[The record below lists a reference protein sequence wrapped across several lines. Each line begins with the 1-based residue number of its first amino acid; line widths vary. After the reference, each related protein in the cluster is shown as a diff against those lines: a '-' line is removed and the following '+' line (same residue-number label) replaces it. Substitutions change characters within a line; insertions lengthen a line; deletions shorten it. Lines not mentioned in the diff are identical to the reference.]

1 MRGPLQQNGS
11 GVTKHA
17 PGHWTGPS
25 SHLVQLWRGASGPTA
40 PPSGRGPVPSWPEV
54 AAHSQTHPPL
64 LPAHRPFYRP
74 SCSRTAGQ
82 GRALS
87 RMVGMG
93 APRSRTV
100 GQEQTLSRMAGQG
113 RPLTRTAG
121 RGGPSLGQRARE
133 LQLRDGRAGA
143 APLQNCGSRALPL
156 QDSASPGALALP
168 VHSCLAHCPL
178 WCSPNHSGRRQ
189 TVAPHSGLTEP
200 CLPPSNQSPEGSGR
214 RPNSRFRPQASHVQ
228 RTSRKPWPGFR
239 ESRPVRHDGSCN
251 TATDP
256 SLQPLHPP
264 REQSPAQH
272 CSLSTEDLMSKGTP
286 GEDLQTG
293 HQGAGPGR
301 GSGRQP
307 SSHTLSM

>member
-1 MRGPLQQNGS
+1 MKKPLMPICINECYFVKS
-11 GVTKHA
+11 DGVLISTDSLFGMA
-17 PGHWTGPS
+17 FGNVQPG
-25 SHLVQLWRGASGPTA
+25 A
-40 PPSGRGPVPSWPEV
+40 PPDVK
-54 AAHSQTHPPL
+54 
-64 LPAHRPFYRP
+64 
-74 SCSRTAGQ
+74 
-82 GRALS
+82 
-87 RMVGMG
+87 
-93 APRSRTV
+93 
-100 GQEQTLSRMAGQG
+100 
-113 RPLTRTAG
+113 
-121 RGGPSLGQRARE
+121 
-133 LQLRDGRAGA
+133 
-143 APLQNCGSRALPL
+143 
-156 QDSASPGALALP
+156 
-168 VHSCLAHCPL
+168 
-178 WCSPNHSGRRQ
+178 RR
-189 TVAPHSGLTEP
+189 EP

-228 RTSRKPWPGFR
+228 RTSRTPWPGFR